1 MKVVGINIMEL
12 NMLDNHTQQQELQ
25 QREAT
30 MTKKNN
36 VDVEFDSDVGYPYH
50 LQPDIIKMALFIH
63 NAEDEQEKINRVEFG
78 VNKFDYKFMAHVMAM
93 LMLPWLM
100 ETNMNSNEFKDWVSM
115 REKKMN

>member
-1 MKVVGINIMEL
+1 MNEY
-12 NMLDNHTQQQELQ
+12 HTQQQEPQ
-25 QREAT
+25 YRRAT
-30 MTKKNN
+30 MTKKN

-63 NAEDEQEKINRVEFG
+63 NATSEQEKIERVEFG

-100 ETNMNSNEFKDWVSM
+100 ETNMNSNEFKDWVNM
-115 REKKMN
+115 RNKKMN

>member
-1 MKVVGINIMEL
+1 MKEY
-12 NMLDNHTQQQELQ
+12 HTQQQEPQ
-25 QREAT
+25 YRRAT
-30 MTKKNN
+30 MTKKPE
-36 VDVEFDSDVGYPYH
+36 VDYDSDVGYPYH

>member
-1 MKVVGINIMEL
+1 MKLLGTDTQTREL
-12 NMLDNHTQQQELQ
+12 LKEYHTWQQEPQ
-25 QREAT
+25 QKEAT
-30 MTKKNN
+30 MTKKN

-63 NAEDEQEKINRVEFG
+63 NATSEQEKIDRVEFG

-93 LMLPWLM
+93 LMLPYLM
-100 ETNMNSNEFKDWVSM
+100 DKNIDSNEFKDWVSM

>member
-1 MKVVGINIMEL
+1 MKKY
-12 NMLDNHTQQQELQ
+12 HTQQQGLQ
-25 QREAT
+25 YRRAT

-63 NAEDEQEKINRVEFG
+63 NATSEQEKINRVEFG
-78 VNKFDYKFMAHVMAM
+78 VSKFDYKFMAHVMAM

-115 REKKMN
+115 RERKMN

>member
-1 MKVVGINIMEL
+1 MKVIDIIGQAMEV
-12 NMLDNHTQQQELQ
+12 NEYHTWQQGLQ
-25 QREAT
+25 SRKAT
-30 MTKKNN
+30 MTKKPE
-36 VDVEFDSDVGYPYH
+36 VDYDSDVGYPYH

-63 NAEDEQEKINRVEFG
+63 NATSEQEKIERVEFG

>member
-1 MKVVGINIMEL
+1 MKEY
-12 NMLDNHTQQQELQ
+12 HTQQQEPQ
-25 QREAT
+25 YRRAT
-30 MTKKNN
+30 MTKKPE
-36 VDVEFDSDVGYPYH
+36 VDYDSDVGYPYH

-100 ETNMNSNEFKDWVSM
+100 ETNMNSNEFKDYVSKTM
-115 REKKMN
+115 SKKKMN

>member
-1 MKVVGINIMEL
+1 MKG
-12 NMLDNHTQQQELQ
+12 NHTWQQEPQ
-25 QREAT
+25 YRRAT
-30 MTKKNN
+30 MTKKN

-63 NAEDEQEKINRVEFG
+63 NATSEQEKIERVEFG

>member
-1 MKVVGINIMEL
+1 MKVVGIIGIVVHQKEY
-12 NMLDNHTQQQELQ
+12 HTQQQEPQ
-25 QREAT
+25 YRRAT
-30 MTKKNN
+30 MTKKN

-63 NAEDEQEKINRVEFG
+63 NAESEQEKINRVEFG

-93 LMLPWLM
+93 LMLPYLM
-100 ETNMNSNEFKDWVSM
+100 DKNMNSNEFKDWVSM

>member
-1 MKVVGINIMEL
+1 MKG
-12 NMLDNHTQQQELQ
+12 NHTWQQELQ
-25 QREAT
+25 YRKAT

-63 NAEDEQEKINRVEFG
+63 NAESEQEKINRVEFG

-93 LMLPWLM
+93 LMLPYLM
-100 ETNMNSNEFKDWVSM
+100 DKNMDTTDFKQWQEDRM
-115 REKKMN
+115 KKFN

>member
-1 MKVVGINIMEL
+1 
-12 NMLDNHTQQQELQ
+12 
-25 QREAT
+25 

-63 NAEDEQEKINRVEFG
+63 NADSEQEKINRVEFG

-93 LMLPWLM
+93 LMLPYLM
-100 ETNMNSNEFKDWVSM
+100 DKNMDSQEFNEWKNGVM
-115 REKKMN
+115 KKYN

>member
-1 MKVVGINIMEL
+1 
-12 NMLDNHTQQQELQ
+12 
-25 QREAT
+25 
-30 MTKKNN
+30 MTKKN

-93 LMLPWLM
+93 LMLPYLM
-100 ETNMNSNEFKDWVSM
+100 ETNMNSQDFKDWKDRVM
-115 REKKMN
+115 KKYN

>member
-1 MKVVGINIMEL
+1 
-12 NMLDNHTQQQELQ
+12 
-25 QREAT
+25 

-36 VDVEFDSDVGYPYH
+36 VDVEFDNDVNYPYH

-100 ETNMNSNEFKDWVSM
+100 ETNMNSNEFKDWVSKTM
-115 REKKMN
+115 SKKKMN